1 MIDPE
6 RRDLIQELTEC
17 IGVPALLRLLERFGG
32 LEIKV
37 PARFDSFCPMAR
49 CLGEP
54 DYRCLWG
61 TYRGE
66 RLSLPLLSRRRLA
79 DIRREIVERKAAGE
93 TAASLALEYGKTE
106 RGIRW
111 IVARER
117 EREREGDE
125 RQEGFE
131 FG

>member
-1 MIDPE
+1 
-6 RRDLIQELTEC
+6 
-17 IGVPALLRLLERFGG
+17 
-32 LEIKV
+32 
-37 PARFDSFCPMAR
+37 MAR

-117 EREREGDE
+117 EGEGDE